1 MVLQMDFIEKVKGFM
16 LEPSKTFDAL
26 KEESLEEATKYYS
39 VLAAVYSAL
48 LALLLTFAGNFFGP
62 MMGFGNTEIL
72 KDTGTG
78 IGSAIIIFVVLM
90 IILIAGAFIGGAITH
105 IFVYIVGGR
114 RGITQTIKAG
124 MYGSTPSLLF
134 GWIPVIEFIA
144 MIWSLVAEIIGIRQ
158 LHELTTG
165 KAISVVILMIITTLI
180 LTIVLVVVLS
190 LFFITNS
197 RTENIMTMP

>member
-1 MVLQMDFIEKVKGFM
+1 MDFIEKVKGFL

-26 KEESLEEATKYYS
+26 KEESLEEATKYYA

-48 LALLLTFAGNFFGP
+48 LALLLTFAGNLIGP
-62 MMGFGNTEIL
+62 MMGFGNMGMI
-72 KDTGTG
+72 KGAGAG
-78 IGSAIIIFVVLM
+78 IGSAIIIFVVFM

-114 RGITQTIKAG
+114 RGIAQTIKAG

-165 KAISVVILMIITTLI
+165 KAISVVILMIITAII
-180 LTIVLVVVLS
+180 LTIVLAAVIAI
-190 LFFITNS
+190 LFFLSPDFRI
-197 RTENIMTMP
+197 